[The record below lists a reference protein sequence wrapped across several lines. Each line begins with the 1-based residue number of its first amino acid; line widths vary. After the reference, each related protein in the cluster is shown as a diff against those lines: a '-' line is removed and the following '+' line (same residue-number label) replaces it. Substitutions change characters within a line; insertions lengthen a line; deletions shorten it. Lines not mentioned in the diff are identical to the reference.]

1 MKLLIVDDHL
11 CVRTLIRQLVTCP
24 ADEVRECTSG
34 EEAVHVAREFT
45 PDLVTMDLRL
55 GRLGGIAATRALRE
69 ACPSAQIVIVTSY
82 DQPELRQAAA
92 AAGAV
97 HFVVKDNLL
106 ELQQVIPQLAAA
118 LTVVLARKPNGK
130 KP

>member
-1 MKLLIVDDHL
+1 MKFLIVDDHL
-11 CVRTLIRQLVTCP
+11 CVRALIRHLVTTP

-34 EEAVHVAREFT
+34 EEAVRVAREFM
-45 PDLVTMDLRL
+45 PDLVTMDIRL
-55 GRLGGIAATRALRE
+55 GKLNGIAATRALRD
-69 ACPSAQIVIVTSY
+69 ACPSAQIVVVTSY
-82 DQPELRQAAA
+82 NQPELRQAAA

-118 LTVVLARKPNGK
+118 VTVVVARKQNAEK
-130 KP
+130 